1 MTQSKQRRG
10 FTLMEL
16 MIVVA
21 IIFVVLAIAIPNV
34 GAARMQA
41 NELAAIRM
49 IGTIH
54 TAQVQHLS
62 QFGKLATALSEL
74 GPPPAGAELLPGD
87 LAIGKKSGYLFQL
100 QGTPTGYSV
109 TAVPETP
116 KSTGRRSFYSDQ
128 TMIVRDG
135 LSPASNPI

>member
-1 MTQSKQRRG
+1 
-10 FTLMEL
+10 MEL

-41 NELAAIRM
+41 NEVAAIRM

-62 QFGKLATALSEL
+62 QFGRLATALTEL

-100 QGTPTGYSV
+100 QGTPKGYSI

-128 TMIVRDG
+128 TMIVREG
-135 LSPASNPI
+135 LDAASNPI

>member
-41 NELAAIRM
+41 NEVAAIRM

-62 QFGKLATALSEL
+62 QFGRLATALTEL

-100 QGTPTGYSV
+100 QGTPKGYSI

-128 TMIVRDG
+128 TMIVREG
-135 LSPASNPI
+135 LDAASNPI